1 MKALFK
7 DFFRGMSANKGKF
20 ISVFFIILLGAAFF
34 SGLRSS
40 RGDMLRSAEEYYDN
54 YSLHDISV
62 ISTAGL
68 TDDDISAIAAIDGV
82 AAAEGVYMLDVF
94 DDEGSTVKLM
104 SCTSQTNLPE
114 VIEGRMPESEDECL
128 VDSLLIEIGEY
139 EIGSQITFYLED
151 DSLSSQLTRTTFTIT
166 GYANLP
172 QYMDLNRGTGS
183 IGNGDIDGFIL
194 LMPQAFT
201 VTYYTQINVLVS
213 GAATLD
219 SFEDEYDSTV
229 QEVMSRVEGI
239 EETACQRRYDEL
251 YAQAYNQVYE
261 QVVAELRTQFPNL
274 PDSFITYFADLY
286 IDENAAD
293 IEEQIQSA
301 ITVPEWYVLDRS
313 SITSY
318 SNFINDAE
326 RINSLGELLPIVF
339 FLVATLVS
347 LTAMTRLVEE
357 ERRQIGTLK
366 ALGSS
371 NSAVLMRYLMYALIP
386 TLFGSVIGVLIGE
399 KLFPLAIIKT
409 YGMLYR
415 GLTTIVLP
423 YNLLQGVIAVLAS
436 IISTGV
442 AALAASIKIVR
453 EAPSQIM
460 RPESPKPGKRVLLEH
475 VTPLWNRLSFTQ
487 KSTVRNLFRNKKRF
501 IMTIIGVAGCMGLI
515 LVGLGLHDSISEVV
529 DTQFTELTHYNA
541 YAAVSGDISQI
552 ETLTQDLLEEQIS
565 SLIVY
570 QKSVD
575 VQGNGSSQTVTLCVP
590 QSVDDIS
597 SYYTFRTR
605 SGHNSIQLSG
615 NSAIISEKTANS
627 LGVSVGDSVTFSD
640 GGSSYVTVEISAI
653 YENYIGN
660 YIFIT
665 SEYYSQLFGGEPS
678 YNMLLLEFEDSAQS
692 QVGSILNASSC
703 VQGVSYIS
711 DLVDWADDTLSS
723 LNTIVLIVLAAA
735 ALLAIVVLYNLNS
748 INIAERKRELATLKV
763 LGFYDSEVASY
774 VYKENIL
781 LTIIGILLGVV
792 LGIFLHQYVITSIE
806 VDMIMFGRSI
816 FWYSYI
822 LGALLTL
829 AFSVIIN
836 LIMYRSIRRID
847 MIESLKS
854 VE

>member
-1 MKALFK
+1 
-7 DFFRGMSANKGKF
+7 
-20 ISVFFIILLGAAFF
+20 
-34 SGLRSS
+34 
-40 RGDMLRSAEEYYDN
+40 
-54 YSLHDISV
+54 
-62 ISTAGL
+62 
-68 TDDDISAIAAIDGV
+68 
-82 AAAEGVYMLDVF
+82 
-94 DDEGSTVKLM
+94 
-104 SCTSQTNLPE
+104 
-114 VIEGRMPESEDECL
+114 
-128 VDSLLIEIGEY
+128 
-139 EIGSQITFYLED
+139 
-151 DSLSSQLTRTTFTIT
+151 
-166 GYANLP
+166 
-172 QYMDLNRGTGS
+172 
-183 IGNGDIDGFIL
+183 
-194 LMPQAFT
+194 
-201 VTYYTQINVLVS
+201 
-213 GAATLD
+213 
-219 SFEDEYDSTV
+219 
-229 QEVMSRVEGI
+229 
-239 EETACQRRYDEL
+239 
-251 YAQAYNQVYE
+251 
-261 QVVAELRTQFPNL
+261 
-274 PDSFITYFADLY
+274 
-286 IDENAAD
+286 
-293 IEEQIQSA
+293 
-301 ITVPEWYVLDRS
+301 
-313 SITSY
+313 
-318 SNFINDAE
+318 
-326 RINSLGELLPIVF
+326 
-339 FLVATLVS
+339 
-347 LTAMTRLVEE
+347 
-357 ERRQIGTLK
+357 
-366 ALGSS
+366 
-371 NSAVLMRYLMYALIP
+371 
-386 TLFGSVIGVLIGE
+386 
-399 KLFPLAIIKT
+399 
-409 YGMLYR
+409 
-415 GLTTIVLP
+415 
-423 YNLLQGVIAVLAS
+423 
-436 IISTGV
+436 
-442 AALAASIKIVR
+442 
-453 EAPSQIM
+453 
-460 RPESPKPGKRVLLEH
+460 
-475 VTPLWNRLSFTQ
+475 
-487 KSTVRNLFRNKKRF
+487 
-501 IMTIIGVAGCMGLI
+501 MTIIGVAGCMGLI

-552 ETLTQDLLEEQIS
+552 ETLTQDLLDEQIS

>member
-213 GAATLD
+213 GAAALD

-552 ETLTQDLLEEQIS
+552 ETLTQDLLDEQIS